1 MTVKRIIIIG
11 ITTFLAALIGLGS
24 IWSIPIDS
32 LAPSANERSAPVIDD
47 ISCDRMEHFKMHIH
61 AHLDIFIN
69 GSAFT
74 IPSDV
79 GRIPDHCI
87 YWVHTH
93 DQKGIIHIE
102 SPEERNFTLGE
113 FFDIW
118 GKNFSNNQ
126 IFDNTVEESDNNIL
140 SVYVNG
146 KKISAG
152 TDYGQITINAHDE
165 IAIIYGKP
173 PASIPSNYE
182 FPEGMRSTVNGST
195 I

>member
-1 MTVKRIIIIG
+1 LTAKRIIIIG
-11 ITTFLAALIGLGS
+11 IATFVAALIGSGMM
-24 IWSIPIDS
+24 WSTSVDS
-32 LAPSANERSAPVIDD
+32 SASFTNERSTPVIDD

-102 SPEERNFTLGE
+102 SPENRNFTLGE

-118 GKNFSNNQ
+118 GQNFSNNQ
-126 IFDNTVEESDNNIL
+126 IFDNIVEESDNNIL

-146 KKISAG
+146 KKIS
-152 TDYGQITINAHDE
+152 TRNDYRQITINAHDE
-165 IAIIYGKP
+165 IAIVYGNP

>member
-79 GRIPDHCI
+79 GRIPDQCI

-102 SPEERNFTLGE
+102 SPENRNFTLGE
-113 FFDIW
+113 FDIW
-118 GKNFSNNQ
+118 EQNFSNNQ
-126 IFDNTVEESDNNIL
+126 IFDNIVEESEKNIL

-146 KKISAG
+146 KKRSTG
-152 TDYGQITINAHDE
+152 NDYRQITINAHDE
-165 IAIIYGKP
+165 IAIVYGKP

>member
-1 MTVKRIIIIG
+1 LTAKRIIIIG
-11 ITTFLAALIGLGS
+11 IATFVAALIGSGMM
-24 IWSIPIDS
+24 WSTSVDS
-32 LAPSANERSAPVIDD
+32 SASFTNERSTPVIDD

-102 SPEERNFTLGE
+102 SPENRNFTLGE

-118 GKNFSNNQ
+118 GQNFSNNQ
-126 IFDNTVEESDNNIL
+126 IFDNIVEESDNNIL

-146 KKISAG
+146 KKISTG
-152 TDYGQITINAHDE
+152 NDYRQITINAHDE
-165 IAIIYGKP
+165 IAIVYGNP

>member
-1 MTVKRIIIIG
+1 MTVKRVIIITIA
-11 ITTFLAALIGLGS
+11 TFLTTLIDLDLMWGA
-24 IWSIPIDS
+24 PIDS
-32 LAPSANERSAPVIDD
+32 SASSENKRSAPVIDD
-47 ISCDRMEHFKMHIH
+47 ISCDEMEHFKMHIH

-69 GSAFT
+69 GSAYT

-79 GRIPDHCI
+79 GRIPDQCI
-87 YWVHTH
+87 YWIHTH
-93 DQKGIIHIE
+93 DKKGIIHIE
-102 SPEERNFTLGE
+102 SPENRNFTLGE

-118 GKNFSNNQ
+118 GQNFSNSQ
-126 IFDNTVEESDNNIL
+126 IFDNTVERSDNSAL

-146 KKISAG
+146 DKVSAESL
-152 TDYGQITINAHDE
+152 YRQIIINAHDE
-165 IAIIYGKP
+165 IAIVYGKP

>member
-1 MTVKRIIIIG
+1 LTAKRIIIIG
-11 ITTFLAALIGLGS
+11 IATFLAALIGSGMM
-24 IWSIPIDS
+24 WSTSVDS
-32 LAPSANERSAPVIDD
+32 SASFTYERSTPVIDD

-118 GKNFSNNQ
+118 GQNFSNNQ

-165 IAIIYGKP
+165 IAIVYGKP

>member
-1 MTVKRIIIIG
+1 MTLVAIEWNILRC
-11 ITTFLAALIGLGS
+11 TS
-24 IWSIPIDS
+24 
-32 LAPSANERSAPVIDD
+32 
-47 ISCDRMEHFKMHIH
+47 MHIWISLST
-61 AHLDIFIN
+61 AVLLQFRQMWAESLTN
-69 GSAFT
+69 
-74 IPSDV
+74 
-79 GRIPDHCI
+79 CI

-102 SPEERNFTLGE
+102 SPENRNFTLGE

-118 GKNFSNNQ
+118 GQNFSNNQ
-126 IFDNTVEESDNNIL
+126 IFDNIVEESDNNIL

-146 KKISAG
+146 KKISTG
-152 TDYGQITINAHDE
+152 NDYRQITINAHDE
-165 IAIIYGKP
+165 IAIVYGKP